1 MVTSAIKGSSLGRRI
16 ASILQ
21 CGPRCIGDR
30 AASPPLRRLPL
41 VAGAVGF
48 QIAEQTLHQLLAVRR
63 DIARFRGA
71 TWHVHDFAYRAGH
84 CLNLDQTSD
93 LEQFFFLAICCT
105 VIDLLSATP
114 ISPPDGSR
122 AAETFSAA
130 DARAR
135 LIRIFSDAVYWVEAH
150 WMQIVLASL
159 AGAIFYALLNLA
171 RRWGVKLCQRSTG
184 PGGWYATLGRALA
197 KTGHTFMILAS
208 ARLVVG
214 FASAP
219 PWLTAAIVTL
229 FTLAAVFQAAV
240 WVREIVFGAIDHRTS
255 AQGQAGQALV
265 SALGIIRLL
274 VTIIIFAIA
283 IVVVLSNLGVN
294 VTGLVAGL
302 GVGGIAIGLAAQG
315 IFADLFAALAI
326 LFDRPF
332 RVGDTISYDKGAG
345 AGTVEAIGLKSTRI
359 RGVAGEERIIANR
372 KLLDFEILNTTRRDH
387 NRFTFNFLLDYGT
400 PAEIVLRV
408 PHLLREAVES
418 HGYKFV
424 HGGVTG
430 FAANGLSYDV
440 SFESVGADFPAD
452 ARDKVAAAILTRF
465 REEGVGFSEP
475 PVPV

>member
-1 MVTSAIKGSSLGRRI
+1 M
-16 ASILQ
+16 
-21 CGPRCIGDR
+21 
-30 AASPPLRRLPL
+30 
-41 VAGAVGF
+41 
-48 QIAEQTLHQLLAVRR
+48 
-63 DIARFRGA
+63 
-71 TWHVHDFAYRAGH
+71 
-84 CLNLDQTSD
+84 
-93 LEQFFFLAICCT
+93 
-105 VIDLLSATP
+105 IDLLSAAA
-114 ISPPDGSR
+114 ISPSDGTGT
-122 AAETFSAA
+122 AETFSAE

-135 LIRIFSDAVYWVEAH
+135 LTRISSDAIYWVEAH

-159 AGAIFYALLNLA
+159 AGVIVYILLNVV
-171 RRWGVKLCQRSTG
+171 RGWGLKLCRRG
-184 PGGWYATLGRALA
+184 PGHGGWYATLGRALA
-197 KTGHTFMILAS
+197 KTGHMFMILAA

-214 FASAP
+214 FTNAP
-219 PWLTAAIVTL
+219 PWLTVTVVTL
-229 FTLAAVFQAAV
+229 FTIAAVFQAAV

-255 AQGQAGQALV
+255 AQDHAGQALV

-274 VTIIIFAIA
+274 VTIVIFAIA
-283 IVVVLSNLGVN
+283 VVVVLSNLGVN

-345 AGTVEAIGLKSTRI
+345 TGTVEAIGLKSTRI

-387 NRFTFNFLLDYGT
+387 NRFTFNFLLDFGT
-400 PAEIVLRV
+400 SAETVLRV
-408 PHLLREAVES
+408 PTLLREAVES
-418 HGYKFV
+418 QGYKFV
-424 HGGVTG
+424 HGGVNG

-452 ARDKVAAAILTRF
+452 ARDRVAATILTRF
-465 REEGVGFSEP
+465 REAGVGFSEP